1 MAQKKNSQELTV
13 EQAMLRMEQ
22 IQEII
27 QKGEISLAESVELF
41 EEAAKLY
48 AFCNDKLNELED
60 RVKILSKNAEGKLTE
75 VPFEVNNE

>member
-1 MAQKKNSQELTV
+1 MAEKKNSQKLTV

-27 QKGEISLAESVELF
+27 QKGEISLNKSVELF

-60 RVKILSKNAEGKLTE
+60 RVKILSKSTDGKIIE
-75 VPFEVNNE
+75 IPFEVDDE